1 MFLKRILFL
10 VTYLPIRLCA
20 LLPFSVLYKI
30 SDLLSFL
37 LFRVFNYRTKV
48 IESNLRIAFPLL
60 SPEGRAEIKQRFF
73 RHFTDLFVE
82 SLKNGFLSSTEFKN
96 RFTVYN
102 ASLLDASI
110 AKGKNVIVLLAHHG
124 NWEWTAAIPLF
135 TPHPVYGIYQKLNN
149 PFFDRFIR
157 KTRGA
162 AGMHL
167 VPTFELKQTM
177 DTNIKLG
184 KSGVYGL
191 ISDQSPMIKKTKHWF
206 QFFTKTVP
214 VHTGAEELARAY
226 SADIVLLSIRKVN
239 RGFYSA
245 TFLPFEPQIDQSE
258 NYQIT
263 ETYLKWVEREIVA
276 QPETYLWTHKRF
288 KHSR

>member
-1 MFLKRILFL
+1 MFLKRMLFL

-48 IESNLRIAFPLL
+48 IESNLRIAFPSLP
-60 SPEGRAEIKQRFF
+60 PEGRGEIKQRFF

-82 SLKNGFLSSTEFKN
+82 SLKNGFLSTREFKQ
-96 RFTVYN
+96 RFTVAN
-102 ASLLDASI
+102 AQLLDESI
-110 AKGKNVIVLLAHHG
+110 ARGKDVIVLLAHQG

-162 AGMHL
+162 AGLHL
-167 VPTFELKQTM
+167 VPTFELKHTIASN
-177 DTNIKLG
+177 T
-184 KSGVYGL
+184 KSGKRAVYGL
-191 ISDQSPMIKKTKHWF
+191 ISDQSPMIKRTKHWY
-206 QFFTKTVP
+206 QFFNKTVP

-226 SADIVLLSIRKVN
+226 DTDLVLLSIRKVN
-239 RGFYSA
+239 RGFYNA
-245 TFLPFEPQIDQSE
+245 TFLPFEPQVNRSV